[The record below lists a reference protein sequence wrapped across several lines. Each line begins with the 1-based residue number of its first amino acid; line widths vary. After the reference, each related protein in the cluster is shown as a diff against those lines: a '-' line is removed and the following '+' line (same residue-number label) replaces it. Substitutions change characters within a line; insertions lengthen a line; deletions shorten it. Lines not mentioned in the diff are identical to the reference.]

1 MGLQRA
7 ADNVVLNLALELDEV
22 GRVARDT
29 DQNVLVILRVLL
41 CGAQRL
47 GVDDVDLHMLTV
59 LLKVTAEDGLQNVQ
73 TLLTLEQGRV
83 EALVDQ
89 SAGLVHEQVGVC
101 DGREGGGG
109 AVRVSAAHRGG
120 VVGLR
125 GEGMAAVGHGTDLLA
140 EGDVVG
146 LRGHD
151 DCVAC
156 SVAVIEA
163 VILQLVAEPVGQLAG
178 VIVDDRIV
186 IAVLGRAVEQQL
198 THILVALEVAG
209 QQIHQLTHGHV
220 LVAED
225 TYVDRGEGVGN
236 VSGAGDGA
244 DGEAVRRGAL
254 LQVLALIDA
263 ALREAGG
270 RQRRQ
275 QVGVAG
281 DDAGEDLQPGLRKV
295 VQLGAE
301 GSGKLIHGG
310 EGPHV
315 AGLQANL
322 LLGDGI
328 DAVVERDLEDLVGVE
343 ETDVRIFIRDA
354 GYHVLHAAADAVFAR
369 LLDRVAHGQQ
379 IGNADVV
386 VEERGVAVPLAD
398 ALECETQGVA
408 VDVVVVAEGHG
419 RLLGGHLDDGVQ
431 HQIGQAVAGVLAIL
445 QLTAE
450 EHVHP
455 QRAAGVGLGL
465 HRGTV
470 DLQLGDLQLQLIDE
484 VGHEVLAHAA
494 CEIGLLQRVHV
505 LVEAAEAVVV
515 AVAFEHKGE
524 VGEFS
529 KYEIELIHKMYLLY
543 LF

>member
-1 MGLQRA
+1 MGPFVSLP
-7 ADNVVLNLALELDEV
+7 LI
-22 GRVARDT
+22 G
-29 DQNVLVILRVLL
+29 
-41 CGAQRL
+41 
-47 GVDDVDLHMLTV
+47 
-59 LLKVTAEDGLQNVQ
+59 
-73 TLLTLEQGRV
+73 
-83 EALVDQ
+83 EAL
-89 SAGLVHEQVGVC
+89 SACGVKAW
-101 DGREGGGG
+101 RP
-109 AVRVSAAHRGG
+109 S
-120 VVGLR
+120 
-125 GEGMAAVGHGTDLLA
+125 GMAPILLA

-236 VSGAGDGA
+236 VGGAGDGA

-310 EGPHV
+310 EGPARRPV
-315 AGLQANL
+315 CRPIAFLETGSTPL
-322 LLGDGI
+322 LSVI
-328 DAVVERDLEDLVGVE
+328 S
-343 ETDVRIFIRDA
+343 RI
-354 GYHVLHAAADAVFAR
+354 L
-369 LLDRVAHGQQ
+369 
-379 IGNADVV
+379 
-386 VEERGVAVPLAD
+386 
-398 ALECETQGVA
+398 
-408 VDVVVVAEGHG
+408 
-419 RLLGGHLDDGVQ
+419 
-431 HQIGQAVAGVLAIL
+431 
-445 QLTAE
+445 
-450 EHVHP
+450 
-455 QRAAGVGLGL
+455 
-465 HRGTV
+465 
-470 DLQLGDLQLQLIDE
+470 
-484 VGHEVLAHAA
+484 
-494 CEIGLLQRVHV
+494 
-505 LVEAAEAVVV
+505 
-515 AVAFEHKGE
+515 
-524 VGEFS
+524 
-529 KYEIELIHKMYLLY
+529 
-543 LF
+543 